1 MDHIQTQT
9 QVAEKA
15 VASKDSQQSAL
26 NRTVPHNAEAEQ
38 EILGAILSN
47 NELMNRVGDF
57 LFSEHFLIPI
67 HQKVYAAIQKII
79 ERGYAATPITI
90 KTYLENDPAFKEANT
105 TSYDYLLQLVTRSQL
120 VTDVFSLAKV
130 IHEHFIRR
138 QLITIGQDVV
148 IEAQQYDKIDTS
160 AQSCLERA
168 EHKLF
173 QLATQGNSDANLV
186 SMKSAIKETLQR
198 INNARANQKAIT
210 GITTGFSDMDHL
222 TGGLQNSDLMIIA
235 ARPSM
240 GKTAFATN
248 IALNAAKTFRTEA
261 MPTIVG
267 DSSSHN
273 KEASVALFSLEMSA
287 EQLANRLL
295 AMRTGID
302 SNRLRMGQ
310 ISSDEFAMLSREV
323 NELSNMP
330 LLIDDSAAPTISA
343 IRTRARRLKRQHNLS
358 LIIIDY
364 LQLIR
369 GSMSLNYNNRVQEIG
384 EISQG
389 LKALAKEL
397 DIPVI
402 ALSQLSRAL
411 ESRDDKRPQLSDLRE
426 SGNIEQDADIVLFI
440 YREEYYLD
448 RKVPIDHENNLEWQT
463 KMSNVRN
470 IAEIIIS
477 KHRNGPIGSF
487 NLHFNGKTTA
497 FSNLKSNSLTA
508 V

>member
-1 MDHIQTQT
+1 MGAI
-9 QVAEKA
+9 K
-15 VASKDSQQSAL
+15 KDSSLRKSEKEIAAKDQSQTVL
-26 NRTVPHNAEAEQ
+26 NQTVPHNAEAEQ

-47 NELMNRVGDF
+47 NEMINRVGDF
-57 LFSEHFLIPI
+57 LLAEHFLIPM
-67 HQKVYAAIQKII
+67 HQKIYAAIQKII

-90 KTYLENDPAFKEANT
+90 KTFLENDPAFKEANT
-105 TSYDYLLQLVTRSQL
+105 TSYEYLLQLVTRSQL
-120 VTDVFSLAKV
+120 VTDVLSLAKA

-148 IEAQQYDKIDTS
+148 IEAQQYDRIDIS
-160 AQSCLERA
+160 AQNCLERA

-186 SMKSAIKETLQR
+186 SMKGAVKQSLQM
-198 INNARANQKAIT
+198 INKARANQKAIT
-210 GITTGFSDMDHL
+210 GITTGFADMDHM

-248 IALNAAKTFRTEA
+248 IALNAAKAFQNEMLQVA
-261 MPTIVG
+261 G
-267 DSSSHN
+267 S
-273 KEASVALFSLEMSA
+273 KEGSVVIFSLEMSS

-295 AMRTGID
+295 AMQTGID

-310 ISSDEFAMLSREV
+310 INSDEFAMLSREV
-323 NELSNMP
+323 NELSGMP

-343 IRTRARRLKRQHNLS
+343 IRTRARRLKRQHNLG
-358 LIIIDY
+358 LIVIDY

-369 GSMSLNYNNRVQEIG
+369 GSASLNYNSRVQEIG

-397 DIPVI
+397 NIPVI

-411 ESRDDKRPQLSDLRE
+411 ENREDKRPQLSDLRE
-426 SGNIEQDADIVLFI
+426 SGNIEQDADIVMFI

-448 RKVPIDHENNLEWQT
+448 RKIPTDHENNLDWQT
-463 KMSNVRN
+463 KMNNARN

-487 NLHFNGKTTA
+487 KLHFNGHTTA
-497 FSNLKSNSLTA
+497 FNNLK
-508 V
+508 